1 MQLLEDRVSHMEEI
15 IMKILYMQQETQIEL
30 KELQL
35 LHKKAEERLDRFE
48 ASVEKMIAEIK
59 ADTQNLKKEMAEF
72 KTNIEKTITEMKADT
87 ERFKTNIEKTI
98 TEMKADT
105 ERFKTNIEKTITEM
119 KADTERFK
127 TNMEKTITEMKAD
140 TERFKTNMEKTVAEM
155 KADTEKFKTNME
167 KTVAEMKEDTEWF
180 KINIEKIIVEM
191 KADTER
197 FKTNMEKTI
206 SEMKEDTERLKTNM
220 EKIVAEMKADTEKFK
235 TNMEKTV
242 AEMKID
248 FNKKWGE
255 LSNKLGTIVED
266 IIFPA
271 AKPVLEK
278 YFNCEIT
285 DIHMNRKRKKDNLK
299 DEFDVI
305 AVSDPCKT
313 VYLIEVK
320 ATPKID
326 YINEFKDEKL
336 ERFKALFPEYEN
348 YKLVPIFAS
357 LRLEDDIVNYLTKNK
372 IYAMAY
378 REWEYM
384 DILNFDKLNQER
396 GE

>member
-1 MQLLEDRVSHMEEI
+1 MEVLEEKVSQLEE
-15 IMKILYMQQETQIEL
+15 MMMRLLYIQQ
-30 KELQL
+30 K
-35 LHKKAEERLDRFE
+35 
-48 ASVEKMIAEIK
+48 
-59 ADTQNLKKEMAEF
+59 
-72 KTNIEKTITEMKADT
+72 TEM
-87 ERFKTNIEKTI
+87 EIQSLSR
-98 TEMKADT
+98 
-105 ERFKTNIEKTITEM
+105 
-119 KADTERFK
+119 
-127 TNMEKTITEMKAD
+127 
-140 TERFKTNMEKTVAEM
+140 
-155 KADTEKFKTNME
+155 
-167 KTVAEMKEDTEWF
+167 EMKEYKQQVD
-180 KINIEKIIVEM
+180 KQINEYKQENDRRFAKMDEEFEKYKQENDRRFAKMDEEFEKYKKQVNEQIREM
-191 KADTER
+191 
-197 FKTNMEKTI
+197 
-206 SEMKEDTERLKTNM
+206 
-220 EKIVAEMKADTEKFK
+220 
-235 TNMEKTV
+235 
-242 AEMKID
+242 
-248 FNKKWGE
+248 NKKWGE
-255 LSNKLGTIVED
+255 ISNKLGTIVED

-271 AKPVLEK
+271 SKPVLEK

-336 ERFKALFPEYEN
+336 ERFKALFPEYKD

-384 DILNFDKLNQER
+384 DILNFDEV
-396 GE
+396 

>member
-87 ERFKTNIEKTI
+87 ERFKTN
-98 TEMKADT
+98 
-105 ERFKTNIEKTITEM
+105 
-119 KADTERFK
+119 
-127 TNMEKTITEMKAD
+127 
-140 TERFKTNMEKTVAEM
+140 
-155 KADTEKFKTNME
+155 
-167 KTVAEMKEDTEWF
+167 
-180 KINIEKIIVEM
+180 
-191 KADTER
+191 
-197 FKTNMEKTI
+197 
-206 SEMKEDTERLKTNM
+206 
-220 EKIVAEMKADTEKFK
+220 
-235 TNMEKTV
+235 MEKTV

-271 AKPVLEK
+271 SKPVLEK

-320 ATPKID
+320 ATPKVD
-326 YINEFKDEKL
+326 YINEFKNEKL

>member
-87 ERFKTNIEKTI
+87 ERFKTN
-98 TEMKADT
+98 
-105 ERFKTNIEKTITEM
+105 
-119 KADTERFK
+119 
-127 TNMEKTITEMKAD
+127 
-140 TERFKTNMEKTVAEM
+140 
-155 KADTEKFKTNME
+155 ME

-206 SEMKEDTERLKTNM
+206 AEMKEDTERLKTNM

-271 AKPVLEK
+271 SKPVLEK
-278 YFNCEIT
+278 YFKCEIT

-336 ERFKALFPEYEN
+336 ERFKALFPEYED
-348 YKLVPIFAS
+348 YKLIPIFAS
-357 LRLEDDIVNYLTKNK
+357 LRLEDDIINYLTKNK

-384 DILNFDKLNQER
+384 DILNFDQIK
-396 GE
+396 